1 MSKNIDNLVGQIFD
15 FSTET
20 YEFDSSKIIIWL
32 EDKEININLL
42 EKELNKQKV
51 EPNNHKFLKL

>member
-42 EKELNKQKV
+42 EKELNNQKF